1 MSTAKDN
8 SIVYI
13 RAQYEVQVVAEAPR
27 EIQERTN
34 DDLSVLPR
42 SMRKNVTASIKRNH
56 DAFERLSQL

>member
-8 SIVYI
+8 SVVYI
-13 RAQYEVQVVAEAPR
+13 RAHCEVQAVAEAPR

-34 DDLSVLPR
+34 DDLSILPR
-42 SMRKNVTASIKRNH
+42 SMRENVIASIKRNR